1 MRKTFRKDVRCAK
14 RALSVGVS
22 LALAALSGS
31 AYASCT
37 YEVQSD
43 WGAGAIVNVTVQND
57 TDSAVTAWNIGWEYD
72 GSARITNIWNAQSS
86 GSNPYVINN
95 MGYNGGLQPGQST
108 SFGFQLSGA
117 GSSEVPSLT
126 GSLCDASD
134 TGNTGGD
141 TGNTGGDTGNTGGDT
156 GNTGGDT
163 GDTGGDTGNTGGDT
177 GNTGGDTG
185 STDGKDGGNQVVF
198 RVNDNGRIT
207 KDGEVKPVHCGSWF
221 GLEGRHEL
229 PSDGVNPNGA
239 PMELY
244 VGNTFWANNSQGT
257 GRTIQQTM
265 DEIKAKGINLIRL
278 PIAPQTLDPNDPQG
292 QPKVFKNH
300 QSVRATNARQQLE
313 DFIKLA
319 DKNGLDI
326 LLDIHSCSNYLGWRA
341 GRLDATPPYTDATRD
356 NYIYKREDYSCG
368 TDVGPGVTVQEYNEQ
383 KWLENLRE
391 LARFADELKVN
402 NILGIDIFN
411 EPWDYTWSEW
421 KTLAEHAYQAI
432 NEENKNVLVW
442 VEGIGSAKSDG
453 TKNPHGD
460 EELNPN
466 WGENFYSMA
475 TDPLDI
481 PKDRL
486 VISPHTY
493 GPSVSVQPQF
503 VDQTNPDCVG
513 LSEDAAAKAKCN
525 IVIKPDM
532 LKKGWEEHFGYLKDK
547 GYAVILGEFGG
558 HYDWPKSGA
567 IRIQDMWNFLPKS
580 DYDKK
585 WQNALV
591 DYMSDRK
598 IEGCYW
604 GINPESDDTGGLYT
618 HAYDARTNTS
628 GWGTW
633 TGFETE
639 KWEMLQRLWKA
650 NAQ

>member
-1 MRKTFRKDVRCAK
+1 MRKQQVFRNVSCKK
-14 RALSVGVS
+14 RALSIGIG

-31 AYASCT
+31 TFAKCV
-37 YEVQSD
+37 YEIQSD
-43 WGAGAIVNVTVQND
+43 WGTGFTANVTVTND
-57 TDSAVTAWNIGWEYD
+57 TSSAVSTWNVGWEYSK
-72 GSARITNIWNAQSS
+72 GATITNLWNGSLS
-86 GSNPYVINN
+86 GTNPYTVTNA
-95 MGYNGGLQPGQST
+95 GHNGSLQPGSSAT
-108 SFGFQLSGA
+108 FGFQATGTPETPTLSG
-117 GSSEVPSLT
+117 T
-126 GSLCDASD
+126 LCSG
-134 TGNTGGD
+134 TTPP
-141 TGNTGGDTGNTGGDT
+141 TPTPQE
-156 GNTGGDT
+156 
-163 GDTGGDTGNTGGDT
+163 
-177 GNTGGDTG
+177 
-185 STDGKDGGNQVVF
+185 GNQVVF
-198 RVNDNGRIT
+198 RVNDDGRIT
-207 KDGEVKPVHCGSWF
+207 KDGTVKPVHCGSWF

-229 PSDGVNPNGA
+229 PTDSSNPNGA

-278 PIAPQTLDPNDPQG
+278 PIAPQTLDADDPQG
-292 QPKVFKNH
+292 QPAVFKNH
-300 QSVRATNARQQLE
+300 SSVRATNARSALE
-313 DFIKLA
+313 EFIKLA
-319 DKNGLDI
+319 DENDLDI

-341 GRLDATPPYTDATRD
+341 GRLDATPPYTDANRN
-356 NYIYKREDYSCG
+356 NYIYTREDYSCG
-368 TDVGPGVTVQEYNEQ
+368 TDVGDGVTVQEYNEQ
-383 KWLENLRE
+383 KWLEDLRQ
-391 LARFADELKVN
+391 LARFADELDVN

-421 KTLAEHAYQAI
+421 KTLAEHAYEAI
-432 NEENKNVLVW
+432 NEENENVLVW

-460 EELNPN
+460 EDLNPN

-481 PKDRL
+481 PKNRL

-503 VDQTNPDCVG
+503 VDQTDSDCVG

-525 IVIKPDM
+525 IVIKPAM

-567 IRIQDMWNFLPKS
+567 IRIQDLWDFLPNS

-591 DYMSDRK
+591 DYMSDKK

-628 GWGTW
+628 GWGEW

-639 KWEMLQRLWKA
+639 KWEMLQRLWDA
-650 NAQ
+650 DDAE